1 VLLSL
6 LLSSACMGGSSSA
19 GHGQQQVSSPPAAA
33 AELTRQ
39 DEQTIQAE
47 EQKQG
52 DTSWGVNA
60 WAKPDVLAGFST
72 PASALPGEPLML
84 HIRGVDPK
92 VTVGVFRM
100 GYYGGTGA
108 RKVFQTDL
116 TVRPP
121 SRPVVV
127 RASTRTVGADW
138 SEGLALKTSG
148 WTEGDYLARL
158 SASGKQTWVPFTLRS
173 RSFKGKLV
181 LLSANTTWQAYNAWG
196 GRSLYHG
203 VDGATATR
211 AYAVSFD
218 RPYDYGNGAADFGG
232 NERPLVQL
240 AEQLGLPVAYAVS
253 TDLQTSPGLLDG
265 ARGVISLGHDEYWS
279 TAMRAQLSSA
289 RDGGTNLAFLGANA
303 IYRHIRLEN
312 LPSGKNRL
320 EIDYKTGRLD
330 PITAKNPSEATW
342 DWPAGPKPRDGDA
355 LTGGHYTCNPVQADL
370 LLRRDAPWPLNDL
383 ATRLTRLPGLVGSE
397 YDKLVSDRTHPANTI
412 SLARSPV
419 TCRGTND
426 HADVTYYTTPSGAA
440 GFDVGTSTWI
450 CVLTDG
456 CGAIK
461 TSPQVR
467 AVVLTVTTRV
477 LRAFAAGPAGRSHP
491 VR

>member
-1 VLLSL
+1 L
-6 LLSSACMGGSSSA
+6 
-19 GHGQQQVSSPPAAA
+19 AA
-33 AELTRQ
+33 AEVAARQ
-39 DEQTIQAE
+39 GEQTIQAE

-52 DTSWGVNA
+52 DTSWGVDT
-60 WAKPDVLAGFST
+60 WAKPAVLAGYAT
-72 PASALPGEPLML
+72 PASALPGDSLVL
-84 HIRGVDPK
+84 HVRSVDPK
-92 VTVGVFRM
+92 VTIGVFRM

-108 RKVFQTDL
+108 RKVFQTERVL
-116 TVRPP
+116 RPP

-127 RASTRTVGADW
+127 RASTRTVGANW
-138 SEGLALKTSG
+138 SDGLALQTSG

-173 RSFKGKLV
+173 KSFTGKLV

-203 VDGATATR
+203 VDGATASR

-265 ARGVISLGHDEYWS
+265 ARGIISMGHDEYWS
-279 TAMRAQLSSA
+279 TAMRAQLMSA
-289 RDGGTNLAFLGANA
+289 RGGGTNLAFLGANA
-303 IYRHIRLEN
+303 IYRHIRLED

-330 PITAKNPSEATW
+330 PITASNPSEATW
-342 DWPAGPKPRDGDA
+342 DWPAGPGHKDGDD
-355 LTGGHYTCNPVQADL
+355 LTGGHYTCNPVHSDL
-370 LLRRDAPWPLNDL
+370 VLRPNAPWPFNDL
-383 ATRLTRLPGLVGSE
+383 ATPLTRLPGLVGSE
-397 YDKLVSDRTHPANTI
+397 YDKLVADQTHPANTV

-419 TCRGTND
+419 NCRGTSD
-426 HADVTYYTTPSGAA
+426 HSDVTYYTTPSGAA
-440 GFDVGTSTWI
+440 GLDVGTSTWI
-450 CVLTDG
+450 CVLTNS
-456 CGAIK
+456 CGAVK
-461 TSPQVR
+461 TSPEVR
-467 AVVLTVTTRV
+467 AVVLEVTSRV
-477 LRAFAAGPAGRSHP
+477 LRAFAAGPAGRAHP